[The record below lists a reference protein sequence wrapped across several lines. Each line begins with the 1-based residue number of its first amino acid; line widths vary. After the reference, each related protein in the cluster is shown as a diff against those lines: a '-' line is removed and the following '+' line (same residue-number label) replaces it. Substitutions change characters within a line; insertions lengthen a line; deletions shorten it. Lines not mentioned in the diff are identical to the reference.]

1 MSNTLISKMDKNI
14 LTNVEGPVFVNRKD
28 PSKPVLKSMMFYGY
42 YIRYFDFE
50 YGQMFV
56 VSDLLTQYC
65 KNNNKGRIQFN
76 HFLRLDSTSKVID
89 ILANI
94 ESDEKSHHL
103 KTQVKVNKNLNIKG
117 IIEINEDIK
126 DYDID
131 SNITSKTYIICEK
144 LLNLCLIWIDPV
156 FAVQVSSFLEAC
168 RKQYYEQLVTKYQCN
183 IKYLTDKTETLSND
197 NKSLITT
204 NQQLTVMYN
213 TALNR
218 SVKNISKESFCSYIY
233 VRGFAY
239 DEFKTS
245 VIISHGFRNQLQL
258 PANIRNTTLVLINNM
273 PSGHQYRNQIKSK
286 ITDILAD
293 YDGDE
298 YITNDNTMSLVL
310 KNKSDTYVNT
320 FEIPVE
326 KYTDSMMIILDIDG
340 KYKGKHPSFDFNTSV
355 PNNELVLDFI
365 DMSNSLIVDNHW
377 NEAFVKNYN
386 DLN

>member
-14 LTNVEGPVFVNRKD
+14 LTNVEGPVYMNRKD

-42 YIRYFDFE
+42 FIRYFDFE

-65 KNNNKGRIQFN
+65 KNNNKKRYQFVD
-76 HFLRLDSTSKVID
+76 FLKIDSTRKIID
-89 ILANI
+89 VLCENI
-94 ESDEKSHHL
+94 NDVKSHHL
-103 KTQVKVNKNLNIKG
+103 NISDVSTNNLNVKG

-126 DYDID
+126 DYGI
-131 SNITSKTYIICEK
+131 NIKTKTYIICEK

-168 RKQYYEQLVTKYQCN
+168 RKQYFNNILTTRNNN
-183 IKYLTDKTETLSND
+183 IK
-197 NKSLITT
+197 
-204 NQQLTVMYN
+204 QLTLENNDLHREIERLNNNNKVLTLHCN

-233 VRGFAY
+233 VRGFVY

-258 PANIRNTTLVLINNM
+258 PASIRNTTLVLINNM

-286 ITDILAD
+286 ITDVLED
-293 YDGDE
+293 YDGVK
-298 YITNDNTMSLVL
+298 YISDNEAMTVVS

-320 FEIPVE
+320 FAIPVE
-326 KYTDSMMIILDIDG
+326 KYTDSMMIILDIEG
-340 KYKGKHPSFDFNTSV
+340 HYKGRQPSFDFKISI

-365 DMSNSLIVDNHW
+365 DMSNDLVITNHW

>member
-273 PSGHQYRNQIKSK
+273 PSGHQYRNQIKNK
-286 ITDILAD
+286 MLDVLED
-293 YDGDE
+293 YNGCE
-298 YITNDNTMSLVL
+298 YISDDEAMTIVS

-340 KYKGKHPSFDFNTSV
+340 KYKGKHPSFDFKTSV

>member
-1 MSNTLISKMDKNI
+1 MSITLISKMDKNI
-14 LTNVEGPVFVNRKD
+14 LTNVEGPVYTNHRD
-28 PSKPVLKSMMFYGY
+28 PSKPVLKSMIFYGY
-42 YIRYFDFE
+42 NIKYFDFE

-56 VSDLLTQYC
+56 VADLISQYC
-65 KNNNKGRIQFN
+65 KHNNKSRINFTN
-76 HFLRLDSTSKVID
+76 FLRLNKTKDIIRVLTEEFNARNLMHYEYSENSTG
-89 ILANI
+89 NI
-94 ESDEKSHHL
+94 
-103 KTQVKVNKNLNIKG
+103 NISC
-117 IIEINEDIK
+117 IIEYNTDVKYYKIGILTD
-126 DYDID
+126 
-131 SNITSKTYIICEK
+131 TYIICEE
-144 LLNLCLIWIDPV
+144 LLNIFLMWLDPN
-156 FAVQVSSFLEAC
+156 FAVKVSYFLKYC
-168 RKQYYEQLVTKYQCN
+168 RQLYSQNNLNIYKSSIKQLTNDTKELHEEIERLN
-183 IKYLTDKTETLSND
+183 ND
-197 NKSLITT
+197 NKA
-204 NQQLTVMYN
+204 LTLHCN

-233 VRGFAY
+233 VRGFVY

-377 NEAFVKNYN
+377 NESYIKNYN
-386 DLN
+386 DLH

>member
-1 MSNTLISKMDKNI
+1 MSITLISKMDKNI
-14 LTNVEGPVFVNRKD
+14 LTNVEGPVYMNRKD

-42 YIRYFDFE
+42 FIRYFDFE

-76 HFLRLDSTSKVID
+76 YFLRLDSTSKVID
-89 ILANI
+89 VLANT

-168 RKQYYEQLVTKYQCN
+168 RKQYFNNILTTRNNN
-183 IKYLTDKTETLSND
+183 IK
-197 NKSLITT
+197 
-204 NQQLTVMYN
+204 QLTLENNDLHREIERLNNNNKVLTLHCN

-233 VRGFAY
+233 VRGFVY

-258 PANIRNTTLVLINNM
+258 PANIRNTSLVLINNM

-286 ITDILAD
+286 IADVLGD
-293 YDGDE
+293 YDGYE
-298 YITNDNTMSLVL
+298 YITNDESMTLVS

-320 FEIPVE
+320 FEIQAE
-326 KYTDSMMIILDIDG
+326 KYTNSLMIILDIDG
-340 KYKGKHPSFDFNTSV
+340 KYKGKHPSFDFNISV

-377 NEAFVKNYN
+377 NESFIQNYN
-386 DLN
+386 DLH

>member
-14 LTNVEGPVFVNRKD
+14 LTNVEGPVFVNYKD
-28 PSKPVLKSMMFYGY
+28 PSKPVLKSMLFYGY

-65 KNNNKGRIQFN
+65 KNNNKKRYRFVD
-76 HFLRLDSTSKVID
+76 FLKIDSTQKIID
-89 ILANI
+89 VLCENI
-94 ESDEKSHHL
+94 NDVKSRHLNNSDVSI
-103 KTQVKVNKNLNIKG
+103 NNLNVKG

-126 DYDID
+126 DYGI
-131 SNITSKTYIICEK
+131 NIKTKTYIICEK

-183 IKYLTDKTETLSND
+183 IKYLTDKTELLSND
-197 NKSLITT
+197 NKSLITA
-204 NQQLTVMYN
+204 NQQLTVLYN
-213 TALNR
+213 TTLNR

-233 VRGFAY
+233 VRGFVY

-258 PANIRNTTLVLINNM
+258 PANIRKTALVLINNM

-286 ITDILAD
+286 MLDVLGD
-293 YDGDE
+293 YDGEE
-298 YITNDNTMSLVL
+298 YIANDNAMTLVL

-320 FEIPVE
+320 FAIQAE

-340 KYKGKHPSFDFNTSV
+340 KYKGKHPSFDFKISI

-365 DMSNSLIVDNHW
+365 DMSNSLIIDNHW
-377 NEAFVKNYN
+377 NESYIKNYN

>member
-14 LTNVEGPVFVNRKD
+14 LTNVEGPVYTNRKD

-65 KNNNKGRIQFN
+65 KNNNKKRYRFVD
-76 HFLRLDSTSKVID
+76 FLKIDSTQKIID
-89 ILANI
+89 VLCENI
-94 ESDEKSHHL
+94 NDVKSRHLNNSDVSL
-103 KTQVKVNKNLNIKG
+103 NNLNVKG

-126 DYDID
+126 DYGI
-131 SNITSKTYIICEK
+131 NIKTKTYIICEK

-156 FAVQVSSFLEAC
+156 FAIQVSSFLEAC
-168 RKQYYEQLVTKYQCN
+168 RKQYFNNILTARNNN
-183 IKYLTDKTETLSND
+183 IKQLTLENNDLHREIERLNND
-197 NKSLITT
+197 NKA
-204 NQQLTVMYN
+204 LTLHCN

-233 VRGFAY
+233 VRGFVY

-258 PANIRNTTLVLINNM
+258 PANIRKTALVLINNM

-293 YDGDE
+293 YDGEE
-298 YITNDNTMSLVL
+298 YIANDNTMSLVL

-340 KYKGKHPSFDFNTSV
+340 KYTVIVYLCFNGKLKIEDFQFSV
-355 PNNELVLDFI
+355 
-365 DMSNSLIVDNHW
+365 
-377 NEAFVKNYN
+377 KT
-386 DLN
+386 

>member
-28 PSKPVLKSMMFYGY
+28 PSKPVLKSMIFYGY
-42 YIRYFDFE
+42 FIRYFDFE

-233 VRGFAY
+233 VRGFVY

-340 KYKGKHPSFDFNTSV
+340 KYKGKHPSFDFKISI

-365 DMSNSLIVDNHW
+365 DMSNDSQ
-377 NEAFVKNYN
+377 
-386 DLN
+386 